1 MKRLCRSCGGRPCA
15 AGPCAH
21 GVEHTAEVECRYG
34 GWLSER
40 EIGDT
45 DPPRGGEREAKLYGQ
60 AFLVERVLHKH
71 SGLDEQV
78 IRAYVKTQE
87 DLDRQ
92 EDLFNQ

>member
-1 MKRLCRSCGGRPCA
+1 MVQIVKWLIFKQSHFS
-15 AGPCAH
+15 AH
-21 GVEHTAEVECRYG
+21 CYVELT
-34 GWLSER
+34 
-40 EIGDT
+40 
-45 DPPRGGEREAKLYGQ
+45 
-60 AFLVERVLHKH
+60 LHKH